1 MLSIIAY
8 SLSASSLK
16 CLKNTL
22 PNTTAAPAHVVRMD
36 DPEIPEPLGQIPPR
50 DTGTIPIQDSLD
62 KEPIIP
68 RGATPVSGFPRN
80 KTFDPLPLIIP

>member
-1 MLSIIAY
+1 
-8 SLSASSLK
+8 
-16 CLKNTL
+16 
-22 PNTTAAPAHVVRMD
+22 MD

-68 RGATPVSGFPRN
+68 RGATSVSGFPRN